1 MHKSAFVNIIG
12 NPNVGKSTLM
22 NRIMGEKFSII
33 SPKAQTTR
41 HRIMG
46 MINTDDYQ
54 LVFSDTP
61 GILVPKY
68 KLHESM
74 MKFVQEALVD
84 ADILILVTDIF
95 ETPET
100 YEDILKKISSMDAPL
115 LLLINKVDLVKDN
128 QKLTDLIEA
137 WKSIIP
143 RAEVL
148 IISALEGFNT
158 DHIISRI
165 VELAPEGPVYFPK
178 DEISDKPVRFFISEI
193 IREKIFLSFKKEV
206 PYACE
211 ILVEEFKEEESII
224 RIRAVIVV
232 ERESQKPILIGKGG
246 IKLKYIGSD
255 ARKDMEKF
263 LGKKVFLEMFVKVDK
278 DWRTNESKLKRYGY

>member
-1 MHKSAFVNIIG
+1 MHKSAFINIIG

-33 SPKAQTTR
+33 SSKAQTTR

-46 MINTDDYQ
+46 MLNSEDYQ

-61 GILVPKY
+61 GILQPKY

-74 MKFVQEALVD
+74 MKFVQDALVD
-84 ADILILVTDIF
+84 ADVLILVTDIF
-95 ETPET
+95 ETPESFS
-100 YEDILKKISSMDAPL
+100 EVLKKIESMQAPV

-128 QKLTDLIEA
+128 EKLTALINQ
-137 WKSIIP
+137 WKEHLP
-143 RAEVL
+143 KADVM

-158 DHIISRI
+158 EHILKKI
-165 VELAPEGPVYFPK
+165 LDFAKEGPAYFPK
-178 DEISDKPVRFFISEI
+178 DEISDKPMRFFVSEI
-193 IREKIFLSFKKEV
+193 IREKIFVTYKKEV

-211 ILVEEFKEEESII
+211 VVVEEYNEEEDIVRIHANII
-224 RIRAVIVV
+224 V

-246 IKLKYIGSD
+246 VKLKYIGID
-255 ARKDMEKF
+255 ARKDLEKF
-263 LGKKVFLEMFVKVDK
+263 IGKQVYLRMFVKVDK
-278 DWRTNESKLKRYGY
+278 DWRTDDSKLRKYGY